1 MIPVQRFMPEAV
13 AAILRGAPLS
23 PEKIAFAWRT
33 AVGPTLDRATTVEL
47 NGGVLRVR
55 TRDAAW
61 EREVERS
68 AAVIRARLD
77 TLLGA
82 DVVRYIEVTRAGRQR

>member
-1 MIPVQRFMPEAV
+1 MIPVQRFMPDAV
-13 AAILRGAPLS
+13 AAILRKAPLS

-47 NGGVLRVR
+47 SGGLLRVH
-55 TRDAAW
+55 TKDAAW

-68 AAVIRARLD
+68 AALIRARLD

-82 DVVRYIEVTRAGRQR
+82 DVVRYIQVTRASRPR